1 MGSQLVAMRPSRRLT
16 AALEKS
22 ILVSRA
28 GAPKRLREIAI
39 ASAGRHPF
47 STVLVTLLV
56 LVIIVLAAFFA
67 LAWHPAI
74 DPIAQPARASFGR
87 ALVRRGEQLAALGDC
102 ASCHTPRAGSPYAG
116 GVALQTQFGTL
127 HGTNITPEPETG
139 IGAWSEDAF
148 RRALREG
155 VSRDGHLLYPA
166 FPYDHFTHLA
176 DDDIRALYAFVMTRD
191 PVRSE
196 TPANRLVF
204 PLQFRPLVAGWNLL
218 YLKQGPTQPSTQD
231 AQTGRGEYLVE
242 SLAHCSAC
250 HSPRNALGAERRD
263 EAFLAGGEAEGWHA
277 TALNANSPSPV
288 PWTEASLAA
297 YLRTG
302 LVPDHALTAGPM
314 QDVVYSL
321 SHADPADVDA
331 IAAYVAARMG
341 PLTPERQA
349 RETASRQKAA
359 LDSLAAVHPATPVPA
374 DSEAALALGASV
386 YDGSCAGCHDQG
398 RGLSSDAAL
407 RLPLAVALHLPDPR
421 NLIHIIRQ
429 GIQPPDG
436 HTGRWMPPFE
446 GSLSDDELTALVTW
460 LRRQGTDAPPW
471 NDVARNV
478 KESGTAP

>member
-1 MGSQLVAMRPSRRLT
+1 VRARP
-16 AALEKS
+16 
-22 ILVSRA
+22 
-28 GAPKRLREIAI
+28 GALREITI

-47 STVLVTLLV
+47 STILITLLV
-56 LVIIVLAAFFA
+56 LVIIALAAFFA

-74 DPIAQPARASFGR
+74 DPVAQPARASFDR
-87 ALVRRGEQLAALGDC
+87 VLVRRGEQLASLGDC

-116 GVALQTQFGTL
+116 GVALQSKFGTI
-127 HGTNITPEPETG
+127 HGTNITPEPDTG
-139 IGAWSEDAF
+139 IGAWSEEAF

-176 DDDIRALYAFVMTRD
+176 DRDIHALYAFVMTRD

-196 TPANRLVF
+196 PPANRLVF
-204 PLQFRPLVAGWNLL
+204 PLQFRPLLAGWDWL
-218 YLKQGPTQPSTQD
+218 YLKKGPVQTASQD
-231 AQTGRGEYLVE
+231 PLTARGEYLVE
-242 SLAHCSAC
+242 ALAHCSAC
-250 HSPRNALGAERRD
+250 HSPRNALGAERHD
-263 EAFLAGGEAEGWHA
+263 GAYLAGGEAEGWHA
-277 TALNANSPSPV
+277 TALNADSPSPV
-288 PWTEASLAA
+288 PWTRASLAA

-302 LVPDHALTAGPM
+302 LVPDHAMTAGPM
-314 QDVVYSL
+314 QDVVYGL

-341 PLTPERQA
+341 PPTPERQA
-349 RETASRQKAA
+349 REAASRQKAA
-359 LDSLAAVHPATPVPA
+359 LDSLAAVHPATPA
-374 DSEAALALGASV
+374 STGNEATLALGAAV
-386 YDGSCAGCHDQG
+386 YAGSCAGCHDQG

-421 NLIHIIRQ
+421 NLIHIVRQ

-471 NDVARNV
+471 NDVARIV
-478 KESGTAP
+478 KESGAAP

>member
-1 MGSQLVAMRPSRRLT
+1 
-16 AALEKS
+16 LET
-22 ILVSRA
+22 IIARA
-28 GAPKRLREIAI
+28 GHHAL
-39 ASAGRHPF
+39 
-47 STVLVTLLV
+47 STLLVTLLV
-56 LVIIVLAAFFA
+56 LAAIAAAAFFA
-67 LAWHPAI
+67 LAWHRPI
-74 DPIAQPARASFGR
+74 DPVAQPARASFDR

-102 ASCHTPRAGSPYAG
+102 ASCHTTKAGSPFAG
-116 GVALQTQFGTL
+116 GVPLQTNFGTI
-127 HGTNITPEPETG
+127 HGTNITPEPDTG

-176 DDDIRALYAFVMTRD
+176 DADIHALYAFVMTRD

-196 TPANRLVF
+196 TPANRLMF
-204 PLQFRPLVAGWNLL
+204 PLQFRLLVAGWNLL
-218 YLKQGPTQPSTQD
+218 YLKEGPAQPSAQD
-231 AQTGRGEYLVE
+231 AQLARGEYLAE
-242 SLAHCSAC
+242 SLAHCPAC
-250 HSPRNALGAERRD
+250 HSPRNALGAERRGD
-263 EAFLAGGEAEGWHA
+263 EYLAGGEAEGWHA

-288 PWTEASLAA
+288 PWTQATLAA

-302 LVPDHALTAGPM
+302 LVPDHAMAAGPM
-314 QDVVYSL
+314 QGVVSNL

-331 IAAYVAARMG
+331 IAAYIAAQMG
-341 PLTPERQA
+341 PSTAQRQA
-349 RETASRQKAA
+349 REAASRQKAA
-359 LDSLAAVHPATPVPA
+359 VDSLAAVHPTTPGPEGSDAV
-374 DSEAALALGASV
+374 LALGASV
-386 YDGSCAGCHDQG
+386 YAGSCAGCHDQG

-407 RLPLAVALHLPDPR
+407 RLPLAVALHIPDPR
-421 NLIHIIRQ
+421 NLIHIVRQ

-436 HTGRWMPPFE
+436 HAGRWMPPFE